1 MDRGMNSNNSYYK
14 QVQLLVQLLPL
25 IAEEHCFALKGGTAI
40 NLFIR
45 ELPRLSVDIDLVYLP
60 MQDRN
65 EALAG
70 ITAALARIKQRILQA
85 LPNAKVAEAYKSKA
99 DAMRL
104 VVSQNGIQIKIEL
117 SPVLRGTVFEP
128 ELRSVCTKVENE
140 FGYAEIAVVSLA
152 DLYAGKICAALD
164 RQHPRDLFDVMYL
177 LKNEGFTDDIRK
189 ALIVYIISHPSPIV
203 ELLDIRYKDL
213 EHIYQGEFINMTET
227 PVSLEELEATRD
239 QLTEVISNTL
249 TEDEKQ
255 FLLSFKA
262 MKPQWDLLGLDGIE
276 KLPAVKWKMINLKN
290 MSKDKHK
297 NAYQKLE
304 RCLLTG
310 SNN

>member
-1 MDRGMNSNNSYYK
+1 MDSRNIYYK

-25 IAEEHCFALKGGTAI
+25 IAEESCFALKGGTAI

-85 LPNAKVAEAYKSKA
+85 LPNAKVAEAYKNKP

-104 VVSQNGIQIKIEL
+104 VVAHNNVQIKIEL
-117 SPVLRGTVFEP
+117 SPVLRGTVFDP
-128 ELRSVCTKVENE
+128 EILSVCNKVENE
-140 FGYAEIAVVSLA
+140 FGYAEIAVVSMA

-164 RQHPRDLFDVMYL
+164 RQHPRDLFDVMWL

-213 EHIYQGEFINMTET
+213 EQIYQGEFLNMTEI
-227 PVSLEELEATRD
+227 PVSLDELETTRE
-239 QLTEVISNTL
+239 QLTKLIRTTL
-249 TEDEKQ
+249 SDNEKQ

-297 NAYQKLE
+297 KAYQKLE

>member
-1 MDRGMNSNNSYYK
+1 MDSGNIYYK

-25 IAEEHCFALKGGTAI
+25 IAEENCFALKGGTAI

-60 MQDRN
+60 MQDRK

-70 ITAALARIKQRILQA
+70 ITSALARIKQRILQA
-85 LPNAKVAEAYKSKA
+85 LPKANVIEAYKNKP

-104 VVSQNGIQIKIEL
+104 VVSHNNVQIKVEL
-117 SPVLRGTVFEP
+117 SPVLRGTVFES
-128 ELRSVCTKVENE
+128 ELLTVCTKVENE

-164 RQHPRDLFDVMYL
+164 RQHPRDLFDVMWL
-177 LKNEGFTDDIRK
+177 LKTEGFTDDIRK

-213 EHIYQGEFINMTET
+213 EQIYQGEFLNMTEA

-239 QLTEVISNTL
+239 QLIELIRTTL
-249 TEDEKQ
+249 LDSEKQ
-255 FLLSFKA
+255 FLLSFKK
-262 MKPQWDLLGLDGIE
+262 MKPQWDLLGLHNIE
-276 KLPAVKWKMINLKN
+276 NLPAVKWKMINLQK

-297 NAYQKLE
+297 TAYRKLE

>member
-1 MDRGMNSNNSYYK
+1 MNNNIYYK
-14 QVQLLVQLLPL
+14 QVQLLVQVLPL

-60 MQDRN
+60 MQERN
-65 EALAG
+65 EALNE
-70 ITAALARIKQRILQA
+70 ITSALARIKQRILHSFPTA
-85 LPNAKVAEAYKSKA
+85 NVVEAYKIKP

-104 VVSQNGIQIKIEL
+104 VVSHNRVQIKIEL

-140 FGYAEIAVVSLA
+140 FGYAEMAVVSLA

-177 LKNEGFTDDIRK
+177 LKNEGFTNEIRK
-189 ALIVYIISHPSPIV
+189 ALIVYIISHPSPIG
-203 ELLDIRYKDL
+203 ELLNIRYKAL
-213 EHIYQGEFINMTET
+213 EQIYQGEFLNMTEI
-227 PVSLEELEATRD
+227 PVSLKELETTRA
-239 QLTEVISNTL
+239 QLTKLIKTTL
-249 TEDEKQ
+249 SENEKQ

-262 MKPQWDLLGLDGIE
+262 MKPKWSLLGLDNI
-276 KLPAVKWKMINLKN
+276 KDLPAVKWKMINLQK

-297 NAYQKLE
+297 SAYQKLE
-304 RCLLTG
+304 HCLQ
-310 SNN
+310 NP